1 MKALAILILSASIA
15 LAAESSRKWTDTKG
29 RSIEGVLTAKTET
42 VATVLLANGKK
53 AELKLVTLS
62 EPDQE
67 YVHKADLTPEVDDA
81 DLITSRVTGSKDGK
95 KTVDVTAR
103 AGRKEL
109 AVLAV
114 SAATRVKVEHTV
126 KPGETMS
133 FSFTAGDKYTVTGSV
148 DGMVLDEEDSLTKTG
163 ITRLAK

>member
-1 MKALAILILSASIA
+1 MKPLAIIILTASIA
-15 LAAESSRKWTDTKG
+15 LAAEPSRKWTDTKG
-29 RSIEGVLTAKTET
+29 RSITGTLTAKTET
-42 VATVLLANGKK
+42 VATVLLPNGKK
-53 AELKLVTLS
+53 ADLKLETLS

-81 DLITSRVTGSKDGK
+81 DLITTRVTGSKNGR

-103 AGRKEL
+103 AGRKPL

-114 SAATRVKVEHTV
+114 SATTQTKIERVV

-133 FSFTAGDKYTVTGSV
+133 FSFGAGDKYTVTGSV
-148 DGMVLDEEDSLTKTG
+148 DGVVLDSEDSLTKTG
-163 ITRLAK
+163 ITRLK